1 MTQSP
6 SPAVSGARAIL
17 AVSINTFREA
27 IRNKVFGSLMFF
39 AALMIL
45 SSLILAQ
52 MSLHHEVR
60 LATNVTIFAST
71 IFAMVISV
79 YSSVTLFHTELER
92 RTIYTILSKPIRR
105 WQFLLGKYF
114 GVLALVLL
122 VLVVMGVIT
131 AIALAAQG
139 GGFSW
144 IFFQGF
150 VTLFLQM
157 VIVTALAHG
166 FATFSSP
173 LLAGFATVA
182 IFIGGNLFSQLAL
195 VKQLLLEQQSP
206 TLAAIVSVLEI
217 ILPNLESLNLSEEI
231 TYNLAIPS
239 SYMMSATWYTVSYA
253 AIILVLG
260 MGIFSKRDLN

>member
-1 MTQSP
+1 MNHSK
-6 SPAVSGARAIL
+6 GIARAVI

-45 SSLILAQ
+45 SSMVLGQ

-60 LATNVTIFAST
+60 LATNVTLFAST

-79 YSSVTLFHTELER
+79 YSSVTLLHTELER

-105 WQFLLGKYF
+105 WQFLLGKYI

-122 VLVVMGVIT
+122 VLTVMAIIT
-131 AIALAAQG
+131 AIVVNIQG
-139 GGFSW
+139 GTFS
-144 IFFQGF
+144 IVFFYGF
-150 VTLFLQM
+150 VTLFFQM
-157 VIVTALAHG
+157 MIITALAHC

-173 LLAGFATVA
+173 LLSGFTTVA
-182 IFIGGNLFSQLAL
+182 IFIGGNLFSQLKL
-195 VKQLLLEQQSP
+195 VQQLLIEQKSP
-206 TLAAIVSVLEI
+206 TLAALISVLQV

-231 TYNLAIPS
+231 TYNLAIPNQ
-239 SYMMSATWYTVSYA
+239 YMTSAIWYTLSYA
-253 AIILVLG
+253 LVVLVLG
-260 MGIFSKRDLN
+260 MGIFSRRDLN